1 MIKDTFHVIEY
12 LRLEISTGG
21 SGGNHRSQKQ
31 IQNKRKI
38 MARIL
43 GIARP
48 GIDRER
54 EISEADRKGI
64 MRKICVLVF
73 TIFFMSLE
81 REVYK

>member
-1 MIKDTFHVIEY
+1 
-12 LRLEISTGG
+12 
-21 SGGNHRSQKQ
+21 
-31 IQNKRKI
+31 

-81 REVYK
+81 REVYKWGTNHIVFLHEKT